1 MTQNVPATTAETS
14 ALVQHFLL
22 YHGAR
27 YTSRASEDNWK
38 HVPVT
43 LTLTERALPGGIV
56 LPGGIWLVLPWDTPT
71 REQLT
76 AWLARLRDVGQM
88 PRVVVVVMSAP
99 LLQEPGLL
107 ELSDRFGT
115 QLVAISALDQMV
127 YGSPVARALAHMYSP
142 QQLQVLDSV
151 NPLEHLGALG
161 DPRNPEVFFERLRRT
176 GHGIPV
182 TLLLIALNVAVFL
195 VMTPYGFELHRQALS
210 RELLE
215 TGPAMAQ
222 GLDWQAFVRFFE
234 RGFLPEQ
241 LGPAGAN
248 IAALTVGEGQS
259 WRLLSCAFIHA
270 NLLHIGMNMWVL
282 KALGETAERL
292 FGSVMFAA
300 LFVLSGLGG
309 SIASLAW
316 TLRSSPNLPSVG
328 ASGAVFGIMG
338 GLLGFALARRQ
349 SVPVH
354 VYRSLLRSGILF
366 ACVNIGLGF
375 AIPMIDNAAHIGG
388 LAFGF
393 VTGIVLS
400 RDLPPAQQPGTGQRV
415 VVLAACLGALG
426 LAYQFA
432 AQLVR
437 LQ

>member
-1 MTQNVPATTAETS
+1 MTPQSPTTTAETC

-27 YTSRASEDNWK
+27 YSSRASEENWK

-43 LTLTERALPGGIV
+43 LRVTERHLPAGAV
-56 LPGGIWLVLPWDTPT
+56 LPAGSWLVLPWDTPT
-71 REQLT
+71 IEQLT
-76 AWLARLRDVGQM
+76 IWLERLASSGQM
-88 PRVVVVVMSAP
+88 PRVVVVVMAAP
-99 LLQEPGLL
+99 MLREAMLARLAAQ
-107 ELSDRFGT
+107 FGT
-115 QLVAISALDQMV
+115 EVIAVSAADQLV
-127 YGSPVARALAHMYSP
+127 YGGPTARSLQHMYDP
-142 QQLQVLDSV
+142 QQLQVLDTV
-151 NPLEHLGALG
+151 NPLEHLASLG
-161 DPRNPEVFFERLRRT
+161 DPRNPEVFFERLRRA

-182 TLLLIALNVAVFL
+182 TLLLIAINVVVFL
-195 VMTPYGFELHRQALS
+195 VMTPYGLELHRH
-210 RELLE
+210 ELVRRAFDM
-215 TGPAMAQ
+215 GRVVPQ
-222 GLDWQAFVRFFE
+222 GLDWSAFIEFFE

-248 IAALTVGEGQS
+248 IAGLTVGKGQT
-259 WRLLSCAFIHA
+259 WRLLTCAFIHA

-292 FGSVMFAA
+292 FGSTMFAA
-300 LFVLSGLGG
+300 LFLLSGVGG

-316 TLRSSPNLPSVG
+316 TLRLAPNLPSVG

-338 GLLGFALARRQ
+338 GLLGFAFSRRN

-354 VYRSLLRSGILF
+354 VYKSLLRSGLLF

-375 AIPMIDNAAHIGG
+375 IIPMIDNAAHIGG
-388 LAFGF
+388 LG
-393 VTGIVLS
+393 VGIVCGVALS
-400 RDLPPAQQPGTGQRV
+400 RDLPPAPQPSPGQRV
-415 VVLAACLGALG
+415 VVLAACVGVLG

-437 LQ
+437 L